1 MTTTNQG
8 HSHPPLHQSNSSTSS
23 SGGDFI
29 NGALLNG
36 FSPDPHWPHA
46 TGLGTTNPLQG
57 FPIAQSTL
65 GRPFASPAPSY
76 DSQFGNY
83 IAPHLKI
90 HPTPL
95 KSRVETQIPIKMT
108 LYPMPPGVTK
118 LHLPTHTISKP
129 KLLAK
134 PTPSKSP
141 DMLEL
146 HTMLVCTS
154 AMQDNAK
161 KQRAFARAAGFAPES
176 RKADSRRVSSGDIQ
190 SEDDDESKPLNGGEV
205 NICMGCITR
214 ERKRAARK
222 KSKKPEE
229 EEAWQQDEAKRII
242 VFNTQEVKEWQK
254 PSTPAEASDP
264 ADPNYPGPISA
275 AEMTPFPEGAMQ
287 VDVPMRI
294 ACYCRHQNEKLGFQ
308 YVSFPAQG
316 FASTNRLQSNL
327 YYQGPRRQAYSPSN
341 DHSYHYHRR
350 PQDSRDSRVDANA
363 ESHV

>member
-1 MTTTNQG
+1 MTAMVTGSTP
-8 HSHPPLHQSNSSTSS
+8 HALHQSNSLISS

-36 FSPDPHWPHA
+36 FTQDAHWPQA
-46 TGLGTTNPLQG
+46 NRLGNKCSLRG
-57 FPIAQSTL
+57 FPTVQTTF

-76 DSQFGNY
+76 GSRLGNY
-83 IAPHLKI
+83 IAPNLTI

-108 LYPMPPGVTK
+108 LFPMPPGATK

-134 PTPSKSP
+134 PTPPRSP
-141 DMLEL
+141 EMLEL

-154 AMQDNAK
+154 AMQDAAK
-161 KQRAFARAAGFAPES
+161 KQRAFARAAGFAPEP
-176 RKADSRRVSSGDIQ
+176 RKAESRRVSSGDIQ
-190 SEDDDESKPLNGGEV
+190 SEDDDDNKPLNGGEV
-205 NICMGCITR
+205 NICVGCITR

-222 KSKKPEE
+222 KSSKNPEE

-254 PSTPAEASDP
+254 PSTPAEALDP
-264 ADPNYPGPISA
+264 TDPNYPGPISA
-275 AEMTPFPEGAMQ
+275 AEMAPFPEGAMQ
-287 VDVPMRI
+287 VEVPMRI

-308 YVSFPAQG
+308 
-316 FASTNRLQSNL
+316 
-327 YYQGPRRQAYSPSN
+327 
-341 DHSYHYHRR
+341 
-350 PQDSRDSRVDANA
+350 
-363 ESHV
+363 

>member
-1 MTTTNQG
+1 MAGNTQPT
-8 HSHPPLHQSNSSTSS
+8 LHQSNPSISG

-36 FSPDPHWPHA
+36 FTQDPHWPQSS
-46 TGLGTTNPLQG
+46 GLGNKAPLQG
-57 FPIAQSTL
+57 FSTIQSTL

-76 DSQFGNY
+76 GSTFGSYN
-83 IAPHLKI
+83 PPSLTI

-108 LYPMPPGVTK
+108 LFPMPPGATK

-129 KLLAK
+129 KLLTK
-134 PTPSKSP
+134 PTPSRSP

-154 AMQDNAK
+154 AMQDTAK
-161 KQRAFARAAGFAPES
+161 KQRAFARAAGFTPEPRKAES
-176 RKADSRRVSSGDIQ
+176 RRLSSGDIQ
-190 SEDDDESKPLNGGEV
+190 SEDDDENKPLNGGEV
-205 NICMGCITR
+205 NICVGCITR

-242 VFNTQEVKEWQK
+242 VFNTQEVKEWLK
-254 PSTPAEASDP
+254 PSTPAEALDP

-275 AEMTPFPEGAMQ
+275 AEMAPFPEGAMQ
-287 VDVPMRI
+287 VEVPMRI

-308 YVSFPAQG
+308 YVSSSAR
-316 FASTNRLQSNL
+316 AVAAAN
-327 YYQGPRRQAYSPSN
+327 
-341 DHSYHYHRR
+341 
-350 PQDSRDSRVDANA
+350 QD
-363 ESHV
+363 